1 MVFQRITINSRG
13 FIGICLVFEENT
25 SSQRNIHAFV
35 RSVCY
40 IIFFVLGSLCVILFS
55 LCLVSVCSRD
65 SHGALSVCSGFCRV
79 AMGRTAYGLQTSLDA
94 DSLHYL
100 QHLAGKNTSVII
112 SHVKYFILT
121 SIM

>member
-1 MVFQRITINSRG
+1 MH
-13 FIGICLVFEENT
+13 L
-25 SSQRNIHAFV
+25 
-35 RSVCY
+35 
-40 IIFFVLGSLCVILFS
+40 LGLCVILFS

-100 QHLAGKNTSVII
+100 QHLAGKNTSVIT